1 MENKEVAQLLIEQ
14 VKARDE
20 VIKELIEINKSKQ
33 NKPELTVI
41 LTIATFMFVIMLTMI
56 FSYFFSNYDYSAS
69 NTSINNSNYVEGVTN
84 NNNKEEK

>member
-20 VIKELIEINKSKQ
+20 VIKELIEINKSRC
-33 NKPELTVI
+33 NRPELTVI

-56 FSYFFSNYDYSAS
+56 FSYFFADYGYAAS
-69 NTSINNSNYVEGVTN
+69 NTSINNSNYVENVDN
-84 NNNKEEK
+84 SNEDEK

>member
-20 VIKELIEINKSKQ
+20 VIKELIEINKSRC
-33 NKPELTVI
+33 NRPELTVI

-56 FSYFFSNYDYSAS
+56 FSYFFADYGYAAS
-69 NTSINNSNYVEGVTN
+69 NTSINNSNSVENVGN
-84 NNNKEEK
+84 SNEDEK